1 MAVLK
6 YKSGSGVKTLGI
18 VEGGSSGVTSVNGK
32 TGAVTGVYD
41 ADNAPP
47 YPVTSVNGK
56 TGAVTGIY
64 GVNNPPPYPVTKV
77 DGKTGAVDTFSFM
90 EASSFPKSITKS
102 GGITGVS
109 LPVQVS
115 YSLPKGNTYVFQINF
130 GGGNPIPV
138 SASFIGNG
146 YGVQCSVCKNSN
158 TSFMVSITNNG
169 LDSISLS
176 GVRICVTFYP
186 NGATSITEVTDA

>member
-6 YKSGSGVKTLGI
+6 YKSGGKIKTLGL
-18 VEGGSSGVTSVNGK
+18 VKSGVSGVSSVNGK
-32 TGAVTGVYD
+32 TGAVAGVYD
-41 ADNAPP
+41 SDNPPP
-47 YPVTSVNGK
+47 YPVTSVNGS
-56 TGAVTGIY
+56 TGAITGIY
-64 GVNNPPPYPVTKV
+64 GVGNQPPYPVTTV
-77 DGKTGAVDTFSFM
+77 DGKTGDVNTFSFI

-109 LPVQVS
+109 LPLQVS

-130 GGGNPIPV
+130 NGGTPIPV

-146 YGVQCSVCKNSN
+146 YGVQCSVCSNSN